1 MSKSHSAPTSQSV
14 SRRRFQKTAATT
26 FVLSAGTALS
36 RARAA
41 GANDRVGLG
50 FIGVANRGSQLM
62 KAFAEHEDCQPVA
75 VCDVDSNA
83 MAAAAKKARETA
95 GSSVHQTGDY
105 RELLERSDVDAVVIA
120 SPDHWHALQMI
131 EACQA
136 GKDVYVEKPL
146 SATIVEGRAMV
157 NAARKFNRVTQV
169 GTHRRSSPLY
179 HELAGRV
186 QDDLLGKVCVSRAYR
201 LSNMAPAGIGK
212 LPTSKPP
219 AHLNW
224 DMWVGPRAKQPYQDN
239 IAPYKFRWWQDY
251 SSQMGNW
258 GVHYLDAIR
267 WCLGEEAPS
276 SVCAMG
282 GRFGVDDDRTI
293 PDTMEVTFQF
303 ASGRLAVFGQ
313 YETSMNPTLASGEIE
328 LRGTKGTA
336 YVSERQYEILPERR
350 GQFSKQE
357 DFAKPETRSEVSN
370 NHVLTVNHARNFLD
384 CMVSRERCHA
394 DIEIGHRSTTFCHLA
409 NISQTLGKRLDWD
422 AKAERFTNDEAA
434 NDMLHYE
441 YRAPWKLPTV

>member
-1 MSKSHSAPTSQSV
+1 MPKSHPTPESQSV

-83 MAAAAKKARETA
+83 MAAAAKKASETA
-95 GSSVHQTGDY
+95 GASVFQTGDY

-186 QDDLLGKVCVSRAYR
+186 QDDLLGKVCVSRAID
-201 LSNMAPAGIGK
+201 SATW
-212 LPTSKPP
+212 LP
-219 AHLNW
+219 
-224 DMWVGPRAKQPYQDN
+224 
-239 IAPYKFRWWQDY
+239 
-251 SSQMGNW
+251 
-258 GVHYLDAIR
+258 
-267 WCLGEEAPS
+267 
-276 SVCAMG
+276 
-282 GRFGVDDDRTI
+282 
-293 PDTMEVTFQF
+293 
-303 ASGRLAVFGQ
+303 
-313 YETSMNPTLASGEIE
+313 LASANFPRPSR
-328 LRGTKGTA
+328 LR
-336 YVSERQYEILPERR
+336 I
-350 GQFSKQE
+350 
-357 DFAKPETRSEVSN
+357 
-370 NHVLTVNHARNFLD
+370 
-384 CMVSRERCHA
+384 
-394 DIEIGHRSTTFCHLA
+394 
-409 NISQTLGKRLDWD
+409 
-422 AKAERFTNDEAA
+422 
-434 NDMLHYE
+434 
-441 YRAPWKLPTV
+441 